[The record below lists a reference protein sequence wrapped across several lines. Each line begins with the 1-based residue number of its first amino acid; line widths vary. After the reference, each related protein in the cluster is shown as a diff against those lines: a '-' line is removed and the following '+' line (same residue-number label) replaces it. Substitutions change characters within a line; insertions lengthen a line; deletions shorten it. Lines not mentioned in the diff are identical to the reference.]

1 MKTGFPEKDFYLSER
16 FLVPFAL
23 ETYAEWANDAG
34 ELTEDEMFKWFN
46 AVSAFEEAYAA
57 NLINEAVK
65 DEKVTLPL

>member
-1 MKTGFPEKDFYLSER
+1 
-16 FLVPFAL
+16 
-23 ETYAEWANDAG
+23 
-34 ELTEDEMFKWFN
+34 MFKWFN